1 MRGLTL
7 GMAAL
12 LIAVPLAP
20 AQALDRDHDRQ
31 RHDNRI
37 GNVIASAPTTCDF
50 SDGGR
55 RHHRGDDG
63 FRDGRSHRGSVG
75 CAGLGWG
82 YYGGEWA
89 LYNNRSW
96 ESDSYNDWWHD
107 RPDRAFPRWVQ
118 NNQNCERI
126 WSSGAGWRC

>member
-1 MRGLTL
+1 MRGLTF
-7 GMAAL
+7 GIAAL

-20 AQALDRDHDRQ
+20 AQALDRNGVRSGGSVRVQSGFGGGD
-31 RHDNRI
+31 RHDGRRDHRRSDRSQGDVFI
-37 GNVIASAPTTCDF
+37 SDWGYDDW
-50 SDGGR
+50 DGGR
-55 RHHRGDDG
+55 P
-63 FRDGRSHRGSVG
+63 
-75 CAGLGWG
+75 
-82 YYGGEWA
+82 
-89 LYNNRSW
+89 W